1 MGLSLARLLA
11 VAGPVPITGRGGR
24 DKLQPVSH
32 PLFTEEHEAL
42 RRSLRTFVE
51 KELRP
56 HAEEWEARKDFPDS
70 VFRRMGELGFL
81 GLHFDEADGG
91 SGGDYL
97 TMLVLAEEMAR
108 CGSGG
113 VSMAVS
119 VQCEY
124 VTPPIARFGTPEQK
138 KRYLRPAIEGTR
150 IGALGITEPGAGSDV
165 AGISTRARRDGD
177 EYVVDGHKTF
187 ITNGCRADFL
197 LLVAK
202 TDPSQ
207 RHGGI
212 SLLLVD
218 TETPGFHVTRR
229 LDKVGMWSS
238 DTAELAFEE
247 MRVPAANLLGEE
259 GKGFHHIMWELQGER
274 LSAAAGACAGAQ
286 EVLRQTVA
294 YTREREAF
302 GQRVIDFQSTRH
314 TLAEMQTRIDAARA
328 LVYETAWRVHLG
340 EYPVRL
346 ITEAKLL
353 ATRTHF
359 EVADACLQLHGGYG
373 YMMEFPVQRAWRDS
387 RLARIGAGADEVM
400 LDYVAKHLDD
410 L

>member
-1 MGLSLARLLA
+1 MTGDAR
-11 VAGPVPITGRGGR
+11 
-24 DKLQPVSH
+24 H
-32 PLFTEEHEAL
+32 PLFTDEHEEL
-42 RRSLRTFVE
+42 RRSIRAFVE

-56 HAEEWEARKDFPDS
+56 HAEEWEQAKDFPDD
-70 VFRRMGELGFL
+70 VFARMGELGFL

-124 VTPPIARFGTPEQK
+124 VTPPIARFGTPEHK
-138 KRYLRPAIEGTR
+138 ARWLRPAIEGRR

-165 AGISTRARRDGD
+165 AGIATKAIRDGD
-177 EYVVDGHKTF
+177 EYVVNGRKTF

-202 TDPSQ
+202 TDPTQ
-207 RHGGI
+207 RHAGI

-218 TETPGFHVTRR
+218 TDTPGFHVTRR
-229 LDKVGMWSS
+229 LEKVGMLSS
-238 DTAELAFEE
+238 DTAELAFDD

-259 GKGFHHIMWELQGER
+259 GAGFNQIMWELQGER

-286 EVLRQTVA
+286 HTLDATIEYVQQ
-294 YTREREAF
+294 REAF
-302 GQRVIDFQSTRH
+302 GRRIADFQSTRH
-314 TLAEMQTRIDAARA
+314 KLAEMQTMIDAARA
-328 LVYETAWRVHLG
+328 LTYETAWRVQLG
-340 EYPVRL
+340 EYPVRA

-353 ATRTHF
+353 ATRVHF
-359 EVADACLQLHGGYG
+359 DVADTCLQLHGGMG
-373 YMMEFPVQRAWRDS
+373 YMMEMPVQRAWRDS

-400 LDYVAKHLDD
+400 LDYIAKGMGV
-410 L
+410 